1 MTSPN
6 FVILYVE
13 APETSAAFYADL
25 FDLKPVELSPGF
37 ALFILPSGLKF
48 GLWAKHDVQPAITNF
63 GTGGELIIPETD
75 HAAVDATYAS
85 WRQRG
90 LEIAQVPTE
99 MDFGYTFVAVD
110 PDGHRLRV
118 FAPNAS

>member
-13 APETSAAFYADL
+13 APEASAAFYADL
-25 FDLKPVELSPGF
+25 FDQKPVELSPGF

-48 GLWAKHDVQPAITNF
+48 GLWAKHDVQPAITSF
-63 GTGGELIIPETD
+63 GTGCELIIPVVAHAEVET
-75 HAAVDATYAS
+75 TYAA
-85 WRQRG
+85 WQQRG
-90 LEIAQVPTE
+90 LHIAQVPTE
-99 MDFGYTFVAVD
+99 MDFGYTFVALD
-110 PDGHRLRV
+110 SDGHRLRV